1 MKRDSFSSLQ
11 LKCFK
16 IFISHPISLATI
28 TTQCWIAM
36 VKGSILV
43 LFMILEGKLSVF
55 TIEYTCS
62 FYINT
67 LCHSEK
73 IIIIW
78 VYYHKSTLN
87 FVKCLLWIS
96 WDDHVGFFSPLFW
109 QWMIW
114 FCFVEIS
121 LHFWCNSTW
130 SLCNH
135 LNCCWFCLLLLC
147 QRLLHIYSQ
156 KVFVS
161 NYLFLW
167 YLYLLLL

>member
-73 IIIIW
+73 IIIIC

-96 WDDHVGFFSPLFW
+96 WDDHVGFFPHYFDNE
-109 QWMIW
+109 W
-114 FCFVEIS
+114 FDFVLLKFSCISGVIS
-121 LHFWCNSTW
+121 LGHGV
-130 SLCNH
+130 
-135 LNCCWFCLLLLC
+135 
-147 QRLLHIYSQ
+147 II
-156 KVFVS
+156 
-161 NYLFLW
+161 
-167 YLYLLLL
+167 